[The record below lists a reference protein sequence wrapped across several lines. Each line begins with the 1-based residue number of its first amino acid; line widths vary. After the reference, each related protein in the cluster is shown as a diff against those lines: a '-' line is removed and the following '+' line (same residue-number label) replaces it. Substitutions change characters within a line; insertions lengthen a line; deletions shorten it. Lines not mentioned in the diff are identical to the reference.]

1 MRTHQPN
8 PANRVPNVTS
18 QLPKVEHRV
27 PAQKDAPKFE
37 VANPRIPNDKQRNQV
52 PQYKYAT
59 EIMNGINQ
67 ESVFQKLL
75 SQPVMMKLGD
85 LLSVEVA
92 TRASYFGQWTIFGVI
107 SHLFP
112 TITFFHFFRITVQA
126 GIPAP
131 SFSSVLLLDD
141 LGPDQ
146 S

>member
-18 QLPKVEHRV
+18 QLPRVEHRV

-59 EIMNGINQ
+59 EIMNGINR

-75 SQPVMMKLGD
+75 SQPVMMKLGEI
-85 LLSVEVA
+85 LGSSFELGCQLQTATKSQQFPIQQVRTSNIEVL
-92 TRASYFGQWTIFGVI
+92 REVVSNGMVDSDIGVI
-107 SHLFP
+107 P
-112 TITFFHFFRITVQA
+112 
-126 GIPAP
+126 
-131 SFSSVLLLDD
+131 
-141 LGPDQ
+141 
-146 S
+146 

>member
-8 PANRVPNVTS
+8 PVNQVPNVTS

-27 PAQKDAPKFE
+27 PAQKDAPKFK

-75 SQPVMMKLGD
+75 SQPVTMKLGD
-85 LLSVEVA
+85 LLS
-92 TRASYFGQWTIFGVI
+92 
-107 SHLFP
+107 
-112 TITFFHFFRITVQA
+112 
-126 GIPAP
+126 
-131 SFSSVLLLDD
+131 SSVIDFRQQQRVSSSQFSRSEERRV
-141 LGPDQ
+141 GKECRSRWSPYH
-146 S
+146 